1 MGRSTELLL
10 RGERRRKGARDGCP
24 RRYAVAMNP
33 ETLKS
38 TASAAQRSPA
48 FRILA
53 RVGYVVLGVVHIIIG
68 AIAISVAIGSG
79 GGEADQGGAMEQI
92 SRVPFGTVVL
102 WVIVLGLAAL
112 GVWQI
117 AEAFLE
123 RDPDAKKKWGRRV
136 KEIGTAVAYFA
147 IGATALVYALGG
159 QSDSSQST
167 TTFSATL
174 LANPGG
180 VVLLV
185 LVGLVILGV
194 GVAFVVRGIRRDF
207 EKQLSLPAGK
217 LGDGIRTLG
226 VIGYVAK
233 GVAIAVVGVLFV
245 VAAVTH
251 DPEKAGGLDAA
262 LKSLAA
268 LPFGQVI
275 LWVVGAGLVVYGV
288 YCFARA
294 RYARL

>member
-1 MGRSTELLL
+1 
-10 RGERRRKGARDGCP
+10 
-24 RRYAVAMNP
+24 MNP

-38 TASAAQRSPA
+38 TASAAQRSPT

-53 RVGYVVLGVVHIIIG
+53 RAGYVVLGLVHIIIG
-68 AIAISVAIGSG
+68 AIAISVAVGSG

-102 WVIVLGLAAL
+102 WLIVLGLVAL

-123 RDPDAKKKWGRRV
+123 RDPDTKKKWGRRV
-136 KEIGTAVAYFA
+136 KEVGTALAYFA
-147 IGATALVYALGG
+147 IGGTALVYALGG
-159 QSDSSQST
+159 RSDSSQST

-194 GVAFVVRGIRRDF
+194 GVAFVVRGIRKDF
-207 EKQLSLPAGK
+207 EKHLSLPAGK

-226 VIGYVAK
+226 IVGYVAK
-233 GVAIAVVGVLFV
+233 GIAIAVVGVLFV

-275 LWVVGAGLVVYGV
+275 LWLVGAGLVIYGI

>member
-1 MGRSTELLL
+1 
-10 RGERRRKGARDGCP
+10 
-24 RRYAVAMNP
+24 MNP
-33 ETLKS
+33 DTLKS
-38 TASAAQRSPA
+38 TASTAQRSRT
-48 FRILA
+48 FRTMA
-53 RVGYVVLGVVHIIIG
+53 RVGYVVLGLVHLIIG
-68 AIAISVAIGSG
+68 AIAISVAVGAG

-112 GVWQI
+112 GAWQI

-123 RDPDAKKKWGRRV
+123 HDPDTKKKWGRRV
-136 KEIGTAVAYFA
+136 KEVGTALAYFA
-147 IGATALVYALGG
+147 IAATALVYALGG
-159 QSDSSQST
+159 TSDSSESTQS
-167 TTFSATL
+167 FSATL
-174 LANPGG
+174 LSSPGG

-194 GVAFVVRGIRRDF
+194 GVAFVVRGIRKDF
-207 EKQLSLPAGK
+207 EKQLSLPAGRAGDAVRV
-217 LGDGIRTLG
+217 LGM
-226 VIGYVAK
+226 VGYVAK
-233 GVAIAVVGVLFV
+233 GVAVAVVGVLFV

-262 LKSLAA
+262 LKSLSA

-275 LWVVGAGLVVYGV
+275 LWLVGAGLVVYGV